1 LGIKGFNIYD
11 NHLKVATRKR
21 QKNTAI
27 QGKKFTD
34 AVHQP
39 KRNIMKQLQTT
50 ILCCAALISGCASI
64 DRPIVTYKDSPNDQT
79 KERVYAWTPGTAA
92 AIGVDQYGDTDEM
105 GKPKKDAVKFCVL
118 TAASARTAALSANA
132 VIEAP
137 TAKGGK
143 IEAGMQQN
151 YGAIILKNESAAAT
165 FLDIGMFHIC
175 MFRVNVGGIGNQ
187 DVKELAV
194 ELFKS
199 AVEVSKSSLQWAPLP
214 DSKPAAA
221 PAPAPAASK

>member
-1 LGIKGFNIYD
+1 MRLS
-11 NHLKVATRKR
+11 LVS
-21 QKNTAI
+21 
-27 QGKKFTD
+27 
-34 AVHQP
+34 
-39 KRNIMKQLQTT
+39 T
-50 ILCCAALISGCASI
+50 IFCAALTLGCASI

-92 AIGVDQYGDTDEM
+92 AIGVDQYGDTDEQ

-137 TAKGGK
+137 AAKGGR

-175 MFRVNVGGIGNQ
+175 MFSANVGGLDNHT
-187 DVKELAV
+187 VKELTV